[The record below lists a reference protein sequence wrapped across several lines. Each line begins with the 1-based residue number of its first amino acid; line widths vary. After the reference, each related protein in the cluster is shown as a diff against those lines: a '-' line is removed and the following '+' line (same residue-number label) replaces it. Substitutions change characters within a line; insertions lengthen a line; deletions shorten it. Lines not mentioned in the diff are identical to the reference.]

1 MKQLIAILL
10 ILAVVIGYVL
20 MTAYFNPEQIVE
32 EPKTEQQK
40 WCFKELMPYG
50 QNMSI
55 TEEHGGDY
63 QYTLYAAEQGVE
75 VWVTCE

>member
-10 ILAVVIGYVL
+10 VLSVVIGYVL

-32 EPKTEQQK
+32 EPQK
-40 WCFKELMPYG
+40 SEWCFKELMPYG

-55 TEEHGGDY
+55 TEEQGGDY
-63 QYTLYAAEQGVE
+63 QYTLYAAKQGVE
-75 VWVTCE
+75 VWVKCE